1 MKSLSFLLVTLVACG
16 GTHDNVNSPVAPVAA
31 AGGPTTSRP
40 TASGDVSFELA
51 AAKIEGV
58 VYEPEA
64 ITRPGVPL
72 VDSKKSISLEK
83 QRALVQSAKDPV
95 VKQAQAAVLATMLY
109 KESKGGK
116 AKDKEE
122 EKLKEARQVVRD
134 VAQQVGDKAIDE
146 ITLQLIGSYELVLA
160 DYAVAEKAAGY
171 AAAEKAWAKLI
182 EIDAKSKELPTY
194 RTWLAYSLLKQ
205 FKNTEA
211 LAAVGTD
218 KLDDKQPELAYMAAW
233 ARFRTGDGPG
243 AWQAIAVAA
252 KGWGQN
258 AKRDELER
266 DALLIAARAGI
277 PLDQAQVLLTTVFV
291 PPNAAPPKAK
301 LELQSNLI
309 AKLGLA
315 GYGNAGQWAEG
326 VAALDKAIALGGDSV
341 PPTDRVV
348 IAYQQ
353 ADFTIRLDS
362 PEVAAKYAKQAI
374 DAIGKCDG
382 KCDKRTTADVALGV
396 NLMGRL
402 FHTLYAT
409 ANDKRYYQP
418 AHDLYEITIPLLADP
433 ATKAQAT
440 KDAKILETTL
450 KNIKP
455 GTGTHDKGA
464 LGTLLGR
471 HNPEVQ
477 ACYEAALGGNPKLG
491 GTITVTFESD
501 ATGAIKGAATEPAA
515 GLTGLAQVAGC
526 VGEHA
531 KRWMLPKRG
540 MAGTTRIKA
549 SYALALK
556 K

>member
-16 GTHDNVNSPVAPVAA
+16 GTQENVNNPVAPVAG
-31 AGGPTTSRP
+31 AGGSTMTSRP
-40 TASGDVSFELA
+40 SASGDVSFELPA
-51 AAKIEGV
+51 ARIEGV

-64 ITRPGVPL
+64 IVRPGVPL
-72 VDSKKSISLEK
+72 VDPKRSISLEK
-83 QRALVQSAKDPV
+83 QRALVQSTKDPV

-109 KESKGGK
+109 RESKVNK
-116 AKDKEE
+116 AKEE
-122 EKLKEARQVVRD
+122 EKLKDARQVVRD

-146 ITLQLIGSYELVLA
+146 VTLQLIGSYELVLA
-160 DYAVAEKAAGY
+160 DYAAAEKAAGY

-182 EIDAKSKELPTY
+182 EIDPKSKELPTY

-205 FKNTEA
+205 FKNADA
-211 LAAVGTD
+211 LKAVGTD
-218 KLDDKQPELAYMAAW
+218 KLDEKQPELAYMTAW

-243 AWQAIAVAA
+243 AWQAITVAA

-266 DALLIAARAGI
+266 DALLIAGRGGVA
-277 PLDQAQVLLTTVFV
+277 LDQAQGPLTAAFG
-291 PPNAAPPKAK
+291 PPSSAPAK
-301 LELQSNLI
+301 NKQELQSNLI

-315 GYGNAGQWAEG
+315 GYGNSGQWAEG
-326 VAALDKAIALGGDSV
+326 VAALDKAVALGGDTV

-362 PEVAAKYAKQAI
+362 PDVAAKYGKLAI
-374 DAIGKCDG
+374 EAIGKCDG
-382 KCDKRTTADVALGV
+382 KCDKKTTADVALGI

-418 AHDLYEITIPLLADP
+418 AHDLYEVTIPLLTDP
-433 ATKAQAT
+433 ATQAQAT
-440 KDAKILETTL
+440 KDAKTLETTK

-464 LGTLLGR
+464 LGTLLAR

-477 ACYEAALGGNPKLG
+477 TCYEAALGGNPKLG
-491 GTITVTFESD
+491 GTISVTLESD

-515 GLTGLAQVAGC
+515 GVADLAQVAGC

-549 SYALALK
+549 VYTFTVK